1 MSQEIH
7 DLFHDKAYAYSKGQL
22 KYLSLLFL
30 TPCQFCIGSQVLM
43 LETSQDVEDVFA
55 TYRKNL
61 LKQDYVKTI
70 AEVLHIAV
78 GVDGTTHCLVTYAN
92 SGRSGEVISVEH
104 ANYVLRRSKEG
115 FLRIR
120 LVEFVDE
127 ANPELFKGMETL
139 LAQQVS
145 QE

>member
-7 DLFHDKAYAYSKGQL
+7 DLFHEKAYAYSKGQL

-30 TPCQFCIGSQVLM
+30 TPCQICVGSQVLK
-43 LETSQDVEDVFA
+43 LATSQDIEDVFA

-61 LKQDYVKTI
+61 LKQDYAKTS
-70 AEVLHIAV
+70 AEVLHIALAA
-78 GVDGTTHCLVTYAN
+78 DGTTHCLVTYIN
-92 SGRSGEVISVEH
+92 SCRSGEVISVEH
-104 ANYVLRRSKEG
+104 ANYVLQRSKEG

-120 LVEFVDE
+120 FVEFVDE

-139 LAQQVS
+139 LVRQVS